1 MAFYIYENKTKV
13 EVFMENKVRALKE
26 EENLSILPKNKS
38 EYKREILAGT
48 TSFLA
53 MAYIIAV
60 NPSVLSKA
68 GMPSGAV
75 VTATCISA
83 VIGCFIM
90 GVYAKLP
97 FGLAPG
103 MGLNAF
109 FTFSVVIGMKIPWEV
124 ALTAVFVEGIIFI
137 LLSLFKIREAVVYAI
152 PINLKYAVTAG
163 IGLFIAFIG
172 FNGAGIVVGNQDTM
186 VSMGEVSP
194 KVLIAFIG
202 LCIIVILEK
211 KKVKGSML
219 VGIIVSTLLA
229 WGYALI
235 NTESALNLGISLPSG
250 IFKFESMSQI
260 AGKVDF
266 SYITSPQ
273 NIFNFIVI
281 VFTFL
286 FVDFFDTVGT
296 LIGVASRANMLD
308 EKGRVPNA
316 GKALMTDAIA
326 TTAGA
331 LLGTS
336 TVTVYVES
344 ATGVEEGGKTG
355 LTAITIGVLFFIAM
369 FFSPIFVAVPACA
382 TAPALI
388 YVGYLMLTSVL
399 KIDFSD
405 ITDSVPAFLIIALM
419 PLTYSIGD
427 GLTIGV
433 LAYVVLNVLRN
444 ILTKDKDHKKE
455 LSPVIIILAI
465 IFAIKLCLPL
475 ITNM

>member
-1 MAFYIYENKTKV
+1 
-13 EVFMENKVRALKE
+13 MENKIHALRE
-26 EENLSILPKNKS
+26 EGNLRVLPENKS
-38 EYKREILAGT
+38 EYKREFLAGT

-60 NPSVLSKA
+60 NPSILSAA
-68 GMPSGAV
+68 GMPAGAI

-83 VIGCFIM
+83 VIGCLIM
-90 GVYAKLP
+90 GFYAKLP

-109 FTFSVVIGMKIPWEV
+109 FTFSVVIGMGISWEV

-137 LLSLFKIREAVVYAI
+137 LLSLFKVREAVVDAI

-172 FNGAGIVVGNQDTM
+172 FNGAGVVIGNPDTM
-186 VSMGEVSP
+186 VAMGQVGP
-194 KVLIAFIG
+194 KMIIAMVG

-219 VGIIVSTLLA
+219 VGIVISTLLA

-235 NTESALNLGISLPSG
+235 NTEAAASMGIYLPNG
-250 IFKFESMSQI
+250 IFKFESIAPI
-260 AGKVDF
+260 AGKVNF
-266 SYITSPQ
+266 SYLTSPQ
-273 NIFNFIVI
+273 HVFNFITI

-308 EKGRVPNA
+308 KNGRVPNA

-344 ATGVEEGGKTG
+344 ATGVEEGGRTG
-355 LTAITIGVLFFIAM
+355 LTAITIGALFFVAM

-405 ITDSVPAFLIIALM
+405 ITDAVPAFLIIALM

-433 LAYVVLNVLRN
+433 LAYVILN
-444 ILTKDKDHKKE
+444 ILHNIFTKKKEDKKE
-455 LSPVIIILAI
+455 LSMVMIVLAI
-465 IFAIKLCLPL
+465 IFVIKLCLPL
-475 ITNM
+475 ITQMIG

>member
-1 MAFYIYENKTKV
+1 
-13 EVFMENKVRALKE
+13 MENKIHALRE
-26 EENLSILPKNKS
+26 EGNLRVLPENKS
-38 EYKREILAGT
+38 EYKREFLAGT

-60 NPSVLSKA
+60 NPSILSAA
-68 GMPSGAV
+68 GMPAGAI

-83 VIGCFIM
+83 VIGCLIM
-90 GVYAKLP
+90 GFYAKLP

-109 FTFSVVIGMKIPWEV
+109 FTFSVVIGMGISWEV

-137 LLSLFKIREAVVYAI
+137 LLSLFKVREAVVDAI

-172 FNGAGIVVGNQDTM
+172 FNGAGVVIGNPDTM
-186 VSMGEVSP
+186 VAMGQVGP
-194 KVLIAFIG
+194 KMLIAMVG

-219 VGIIVSTLLA
+219 VGIVVSTLLA

-235 NTESALNLGISLPSG
+235 NTEAAASMGIYLPNG
-250 IFKFESMSQI
+250 IFKFESIAPI
-260 AGKVDF
+260 AGKVNF
-266 SYITSPQ
+266 SYLTSPQ
-273 NIFNFIVI
+273 HVFNFITI

-308 EKGRVPNA
+308 KKGRVPNA

-344 ATGVEEGGKTG
+344 ATGVEEGGRTG
-355 LTAITIGVLFFIAM
+355 LTAITIGALFFVAM

-405 ITDSVPAFLIIALM
+405 ITDAVPAFLIIALM

-433 LAYVVLNVLRN
+433 LAYVILN
-444 ILTKDKDHKKE
+444 ILHNIFTKNKKE
-455 LSPVIIILAI
+455 LSMVMIVLAI
-465 IFAIKLCLPL
+465 IFVIKLCLPL
-475 ITNM
+475 ITQMIG

>member
-1 MAFYIYENKTKV
+1 
-13 EVFMENKVRALKE
+13 MENKIHALKE
-26 EENLSILPKNKS
+26 DGNLRVLPENKS
-38 EYKREILAGT
+38 EYKREFLAGT

-60 NPSVLSKA
+60 NPSILSAA
-68 GMPSGAV
+68 GMPAGAI

-83 VIGCFIM
+83 VIGCLIM
-90 GVYAKLP
+90 GFYAKLP

-109 FTFSVVIGMKIPWEV
+109 FTFSVVIGMGISWEV

-137 LLSLFKIREAVVYAI
+137 LLSLFKVREAVVDAI

-172 FNGAGIVVGNQDTM
+172 FNGAGVVIGNPDTM
-186 VSMGEVSP
+186 VAMGQVGP
-194 KVLIAFIG
+194 KMLIAMVG

-219 VGIIVSTLLA
+219 VGIVVSTLLA

-235 NTESALNLGISLPSG
+235 NTEAAASMGIYLPNG
-250 IFKFESMSQI
+250 IFKFESIAPI
-260 AGKVDF
+260 AGKVNF
-266 SYITSPQ
+266 SYLTSPQ
-273 NIFNFIVI
+273 HVFNFITI

-308 EKGRVPNA
+308 KKGRVPNA

-344 ATGVEEGGKTG
+344 ATGVEEGGRTG
-355 LTAITIGVLFFIAM
+355 LTAITIGALFFVAM

-405 ITDSVPAFLIIALM
+405 ITDAVPAFLIIALM

-433 LAYVVLNVLRN
+433 LAYVILN
-444 ILTKDKDHKKE
+444 ILHNIFTKNKKDKKE
-455 LSPVIIILAI
+455 LSMVMIVLAI
-465 IFAIKLCLPL
+465 IFVIKLCLPL
-475 ITNM
+475 ITQMIG

>member
-1 MAFYIYENKTKV
+1 
-13 EVFMENKVRALKE
+13 MENKIHVLHE
-26 EENLSILPKNKS
+26 EENLRVLPEHKS

-60 NPSVLSKA
+60 NPSILSAA
-68 GMPSGAV
+68 GMPAGAV

-83 VIGCFIM
+83 VIGCLIM
-90 GVYAKLP
+90 GLYAKLP

-109 FTFSVVIGMKIPWEV
+109 FTFSVVIGMGISWEV

-137 LLSLFKIREAVVYAI
+137 LLSLFKVREAVVDAI

-172 FNGAGIVVGNQDTM
+172 FNGAGVVVGNQDTM
-186 VSMGEVSP
+186 VSMGQVGP
-194 KVLIAFIG
+194 KMLIAMVG

-219 VGIIVSTLLA
+219 VGIVVSTLLA

-235 NTESALNLGISLPSG
+235 NTDAAASIGIYLPNG
-250 IFKFESMSQI
+250 IFKFESIAPI

-266 SYITSPQ
+266 SYLTSPQ
-273 NIFNFIVI
+273 HVFNFITI

-308 EKGRVPNA
+308 KKGRVPNA

-344 ATGVEEGGKTG
+344 ATGVEQGGRTG
-355 LTAITIGVLFFIAM
+355 LTAITIGALFFIAM

-405 ITDSVPAFLIIALM
+405 ITDAVPAFLIIALM

-433 LAYVVLNVLRN
+433 LAYVILNLVHN
-444 ILTKDKDHKKE
+444 IFTKKKEDKKE
-455 LSPVIIILAI
+455 LSMVMKVLAI
-465 IFAIKLCLPL
+465 IFVIKLCLPI
-475 ITNM
+475 ITQMVG

>member
-1 MAFYIYENKTKV
+1 
-13 EVFMENKVRALKE
+13 MENKIHALRE
-26 EENLSILPKNKS
+26 EGNLRVLPENKS
-38 EYKREILAGT
+38 EYRREFLAGT

-60 NPSVLSKA
+60 NPSILSEA
-68 GMPSGAV
+68 GMPAGAI

-83 VIGCFIM
+83 VIGCLIM
-90 GVYAKLP
+90 GFYAKLP

-109 FTFSVVIGMKIPWEV
+109 FTFSVVIGMGISWEV

-137 LLSLFKIREAVVYAI
+137 LLSLFKVREAVVDAI

-172 FNGAGIVVGNQDTM
+172 FNGAGVVIGNPNTM
-186 VSMGEVSP
+186 VAMGQVGP
-194 KVLIAFIG
+194 KMLIAMVG

-219 VGIIVSTLLA
+219 VGIVVSTLLA

-235 NTESALNLGISLPSG
+235 NTEAAASMGIYLPNG
-250 IFKFESMSQI
+250 IFKFESIAPI
-260 AGKVDF
+260 AGKVNF
-266 SYITSPQ
+266 SYLTSPQ
-273 NIFNFIVI
+273 HVFNFITI

-308 EKGRVPNA
+308 KKGRVPNA
-316 GKALMTDAIA
+316 GRALMTDAIA

-344 ATGVEEGGKTG
+344 ATGVEEGGRTG
-355 LTAITIGVLFFIAM
+355 LTAITIGALFFVAM

-405 ITDSVPAFLIIALM
+405 ITDAVPAFLIIALM

-433 LAYVVLNVLRN
+433 LAYVILN
-444 ILTKDKDHKKE
+444 ILHNIFTKNKEDKKE
-455 LSPVIIILAI
+455 LSMVMIVLAI
-465 IFAIKLCLPL
+465 IFVIKLCLPL
-475 ITNM
+475 ITQMIG

>member
-1 MAFYIYENKTKV
+1 
-13 EVFMENKVRALKE
+13 MENKIHALSE
-26 EENLSILPKNKS
+26 EGNLRVLPENKS
-38 EYKREILAGT
+38 EYKREFLAGT

-60 NPSVLSKA
+60 NPSILSAA
-68 GMPSGAV
+68 GMPAGAI

-83 VIGCFIM
+83 VIGCLIM
-90 GVYAKLP
+90 GFYAKLP

-109 FTFSVVIGMKIPWEV
+109 FTFSVVIGMGISWEV

-137 LLSLFKIREAVVYAI
+137 LLSLFKVREAVVDAI

-172 FNGAGIVVGNQDTM
+172 FNGAGVVIGNPDTM
-186 VSMGEVSP
+186 VAMGQVGP
-194 KVLIAFIG
+194 KMLIAMVG

-219 VGIIVSTLLA
+219 FGIVVSTLLA

-235 NTESALNLGISLPSG
+235 NTEAAASMGIYLPNG
-250 IFKFESMSQI
+250 IFKFESIAPI
-260 AGKVDF
+260 AGKVNF
-266 SYITSPQ
+266 SYLTSPQ
-273 NIFNFIVI
+273 HVFNFITI

-308 EKGRVPNA
+308 KKGRVPNA

-344 ATGVEEGGKTG
+344 ATGVEEGGRTG
-355 LTAITIGVLFFIAM
+355 LTAITIGALFFVAM

-405 ITDSVPAFLIIALM
+405 ITDAVPAFLIIALM

-433 LAYVVLNVLRN
+433 LTYVILN
-444 ILTKDKDHKKE
+444 ILHNIFAKNKEDKKE
-455 LSPVIIILAI
+455 LSMVMIVLAI
-465 IFAIKLCLPL
+465 IFVIKLCLPL
-475 ITNM
+475 ITQMIG

>member
-1 MAFYIYENKTKV
+1 
-13 EVFMENKVRALKE
+13 MENKIHALSE
-26 EENLSILPKNKS
+26 EGNLRVLPENKS
-38 EYKREILAGT
+38 EYKREFLAGT

-60 NPSVLSKA
+60 NPSILSAA
-68 GMPSGAV
+68 GMPAGAI

-83 VIGCFIM
+83 VIGCLIM
-90 GVYAKLP
+90 GFYAKLP

-109 FTFSVVIGMKIPWEV
+109 FTFSVVIGMGISWEV

-137 LLSLFKIREAVVYAI
+137 LLSLFKVREAVVDAI

-172 FNGAGIVVGNQDTM
+172 FNGAGVVIGNPDTM
-186 VSMGEVSP
+186 VAMGQVGP
-194 KVLIAFIG
+194 KMLIAMVG

-219 VGIIVSTLLA
+219 VGIVVSTLLA
-229 WGYALI
+229 WGYASI
-235 NTESALNLGISLPSG
+235 NTEAAASMGIYLPNG
-250 IFKFESMSQI
+250 IFKFESIAPI
-260 AGKVDF
+260 AGKVNF
-266 SYITSPQ
+266 SYLTSPQ
-273 NIFNFIVI
+273 HVFNFITI

-308 EKGRVPNA
+308 KKGRVPNA

-344 ATGVEEGGKTG
+344 ATGVEEGGRTG
-355 LTAITIGVLFFIAM
+355 LTAITIGALFFVAM

-405 ITDSVPAFLIIALM
+405 ITDAVPAFLIIALM

-433 LAYVVLNVLRN
+433 LAYVILN
-444 ILTKDKDHKKE
+444 ILHNIFAKNKEDKKE
-455 LSPVIIILAI
+455 LSMVMIVLAI
-465 IFAIKLCLPL
+465 IFVIKLCLPL
-475 ITNM
+475 ITQMIG

>member
-1 MAFYIYENKTKV
+1 
-13 EVFMENKVRALKE
+13 MENKIHALSE
-26 EENLSILPKNKS
+26 EGNLRVLPENKS
-38 EYKREILAGT
+38 EYKREFLAGT

-60 NPSVLSKA
+60 NPSILSAA
-68 GMPSGAV
+68 GMPAGAI

-83 VIGCFIM
+83 VIGCLIM
-90 GVYAKLP
+90 GFYAKLP

-109 FTFSVVIGMKIPWEV
+109 FTFSVVIGMGISWEV

-137 LLSLFKIREAVVYAI
+137 LLSLFKVREAVVDAI

-163 IGLFIAFIG
+163 IGIFIAFIG
-172 FNGAGIVVGNQDTM
+172 FNGAGVVIGNPDTM
-186 VSMGEVSP
+186 VAMGQVGP
-194 KVLIAFIG
+194 KMLIAMVG

-219 VGIIVSTLLA
+219 VGIVVSTLLA
-229 WGYALI
+229 WGYASI
-235 NTESALNLGISLPSG
+235 NTEAAASMGIYLPNG
-250 IFKFESMSQI
+250 IFKFESIAPI
-260 AGKVDF
+260 AGKVNF
-266 SYITSPQ
+266 SYLTSSQ
-273 NIFNFIVI
+273 HVFNFITI

-308 EKGRVPNA
+308 KKGRVPNA

-344 ATGVEEGGKTG
+344 ATGVEEGGRTG
-355 LTAITIGVLFFIAM
+355 LTAITIGALFFVAM
-369 FFSPIFVAVPACA
+369 FFSPIFVSVPACA

-405 ITDSVPAFLIIALM
+405 ITDAVPAFLIIALM

-433 LAYVVLNVLRN
+433 LTYVILN
-444 ILTKDKDHKKE
+444 ILHNIFAKNKEDKKE
-455 LSPVIIILAI
+455 LSMVMIVLAI
-465 IFAIKLCLPL
+465 IFVIKLCLPL
-475 ITNM
+475 ITQMIG

>member
-1 MAFYIYENKTKV
+1 
-13 EVFMENKVRALKE
+13 
-26 EENLSILPKNKS
+26 
-38 EYKREILAGT
+38 
-48 TSFLA
+48 
-53 MAYIIAV
+53 
-60 NPSVLSKA
+60 
-68 GMPSGAV
+68 
-75 VTATCISA
+75 
-83 VIGCFIM
+83 M
-90 GVYAKLP
+90 GFYAKLP

-109 FTFSVVIGMKIPWEV
+109 FTFSVVIGMGISWEV

-137 LLSLFKIREAVVYAI
+137 LLSLFKVREAVVDAI

-172 FNGAGIVVGNQDTM
+172 FNGAGVVIGNPDTM
-186 VSMGEVSP
+186 VAMGQVGP
-194 KVLIAFIG
+194 KMLIAMVG

-219 VGIIVSTLLA
+219 VGIVVSTLLA

-235 NTESALNLGISLPSG
+235 NTEAAASMGIYLPNG
-250 IFKFESMSQI
+250 IFKFESIAPI
-260 AGKVDF
+260 AGKVNF
-266 SYITSPQ
+266 SYLTSPQ
-273 NIFNFIVI
+273 HVFNFITI

-308 EKGRVPNA
+308 KKGRVPNA

-344 ATGVEEGGKTG
+344 ATGVEEGGRTG
-355 LTAITIGVLFFIAM
+355 LTAITIGALFFVAM

-405 ITDSVPAFLIIALM
+405 ITDAVPAFLIIALM

-433 LAYVVLNVLRN
+433 LAYVILN
-444 ILTKDKDHKKE
+444 ILHNIFTKNKKDKKE
-455 LSPVIIILAI
+455 LSMVMIVLAI
-465 IFAIKLCLPL
+465 IFVIKLCLPL
-475 ITNM
+475 ITQMIG

>member
-1 MAFYIYENKTKV
+1 
-13 EVFMENKVRALKE
+13 MENKIHALRE
-26 EENLSILPKNKS
+26 EGNLRVLPENKS
-38 EYKREILAGT
+38 EYKREFLAGT

-60 NPSVLSKA
+60 NPSILSAA
-68 GMPSGAV
+68 GMPAGAI

-83 VIGCFIM
+83 VIGCLIM
-90 GVYAKLP
+90 GFYAKLP

-109 FTFSVVIGMKIPWEV
+109 FTFSVVIGMGISWEV

-137 LLSLFKIREAVVYAI
+137 LLSLFKVREAVVDAI

-172 FNGAGIVVGNQDTM
+172 FNGAGVVIVNPDTM
-186 VSMGEVSP
+186 VAMGQVGP
-194 KVLIAFIG
+194 KMLIAMVG

-219 VGIIVSTLLA
+219 VGIVVSTLLA

-235 NTESALNLGISLPSG
+235 NTEAAASMGIYLPNG
-250 IFKFESMSQI
+250 IFKFESIAPI
-260 AGKVDF
+260 AGKVNF
-266 SYITSPQ
+266 SYLTSPQ
-273 NIFNFIVI
+273 HVFNFITI

-308 EKGRVPNA
+308 KKGRVPNA

-344 ATGVEEGGKTG
+344 ATGVEEGGRTG
-355 LTAITIGVLFFIAM
+355 LTAITIGALFFVAM

-405 ITDSVPAFLIIALM
+405 ITDAVPAFLIIALM

-433 LAYVVLNVLRN
+433 LAYVILN
-444 ILTKDKDHKKE
+444 ILHNIFTKNKEDKKE
-455 LSPVIIILAI
+455 LSMVMIVLAI
-465 IFAIKLCLPL
+465 IFVIKLCLPL
-475 ITNM
+475 ITQMIG

>member
-1 MAFYIYENKTKV
+1 
-13 EVFMENKVRALKE
+13 MENKIHALRE
-26 EENLSILPKNKS
+26 EGNLRVLPENKS
-38 EYKREILAGT
+38 EYKREFLAGT

-60 NPSVLSKA
+60 NPSILSAA
-68 GMPSGAV
+68 GMPAGAI

-83 VIGCFIM
+83 VIGCLIM
-90 GVYAKLP
+90 GFYAKLP

-109 FTFSVVIGMKIPWEV
+109 FTFSVVIGMGISWEV

-137 LLSLFKIREAVVYAI
+137 LLSLFKLREAVVDAI

-172 FNGAGIVVGNQDTM
+172 FNGAGVVIGNPDTM
-186 VSMGEVSP
+186 VAMGQVGP
-194 KVLIAFIG
+194 KMLIAMVG

-219 VGIIVSTLLA
+219 VGIVVSTLLA

-235 NTESALNLGISLPSG
+235 NTEAAASMGIYLPNG
-250 IFKFESMSQI
+250 IFKFESIAPI
-260 AGKVDF
+260 AGKVNF
-266 SYITSPQ
+266 SYLTSPQ
-273 NIFNFIVI
+273 HVFNFITI

-308 EKGRVPNA
+308 KKGRVPNA

-344 ATGVEEGGKTG
+344 ATGVEEGGRTG
-355 LTAITIGVLFFIAM
+355 LTAITIGALFFVAM

-405 ITDSVPAFLIIALM
+405 ITDAVPAFLIIALM

-433 LAYVVLNVLRN
+433 LAYVILN
-444 ILTKDKDHKKE
+444 ILHNIFTKNKKDKK
-455 LSPVIIILAI
+455 
-465 IFAIKLCLPL
+465 
-475 ITNM
+475 NYQW

>member
-1 MAFYIYENKTKV
+1 
-13 EVFMENKVRALKE
+13 MENKIHALRE
-26 EENLSILPKNKS
+26 EGNLRVLPENKS
-38 EYKREILAGT
+38 EYKREFLAGT

-60 NPSVLSKA
+60 NPSILSAA
-68 GMPSGAV
+68 GMPAGAI

-83 VIGCFIM
+83 VIGCLIM
-90 GVYAKLP
+90 GFYAKLP

-103 MGLNAF
+103 MGLHAF
-109 FTFSVVIGMKIPWEV
+109 FTFSVVIGMGISWEV

-137 LLSLFKIREAVVYAI
+137 LLSLFKVREAVVDAI

-172 FNGAGIVVGNQDTM
+172 FNGAGVVIGNPDTM
-186 VSMGEVSP
+186 VAMGQVGP
-194 KVLIAFIG
+194 KMLIAMVG

-219 VGIIVSTLLA
+219 VGIVVSTLLA

-235 NTESALNLGISLPSG
+235 NTEAAASMGIYLPNG
-250 IFKFESMSQI
+250 IFKFESIAPI
-260 AGKVDF
+260 AGKVNF
-266 SYITSPQ
+266 SYLTSPQ
-273 NIFNFIVI
+273 HVFNFITI

-308 EKGRVPNA
+308 KKGRVPNA

-344 ATGVEEGGKTG
+344 ATGVEEGGRTG
-355 LTAITIGVLFFIAM
+355 LTAITIGALFFVAM

-405 ITDSVPAFLIIALM
+405 ITDAVPAFLIIALM

-433 LAYVVLNVLRN
+433 LAYVILN
-444 ILTKDKDHKKE
+444 ILHNIFTKNKEDKKE
-455 LSPVIIILAI
+455 LSMVMIVLAI
-465 IFAIKLCLPL
+465 IFVIKLCLPL
-475 ITNM
+475 ITQMIG

>member
-1 MAFYIYENKTKV
+1 
-13 EVFMENKVRALKE
+13 MENKIHALRE
-26 EENLSILPKNKS
+26 EGNLRVLPENKS
-38 EYKREILAGT
+38 EYKREFLAGT

-60 NPSVLSKA
+60 NPSILSAA
-68 GMPSGAV
+68 GMPAGAI
-75 VTATCISA
+75 VTATGISA
-83 VIGCFIM
+83 VIGCLIM
-90 GVYAKLP
+90 GFYAKLP

-109 FTFSVVIGMKIPWEV
+109 FTFSVVIGMGISWEV

-137 LLSLFKIREAVVYAI
+137 LLSLFKVREAVVDAI

-172 FNGAGIVVGNQDTM
+172 FNGAGVVIENPDTM
-186 VSMGEVSP
+186 VAMGQVGP
-194 KVLIAFIG
+194 KMLIAMVG

-219 VGIIVSTLLA
+219 VGIVVSTLLA

-235 NTESALNLGISLPSG
+235 NTEAAASMGIYLPNG
-250 IFKFESMSQI
+250 IFKFESIAPI
-260 AGKVDF
+260 AGKVNF
-266 SYITSPQ
+266 SYLTSPQ
-273 NIFNFIVI
+273 HVFNFITI

-308 EKGRVPNA
+308 KKGRVPNA

-344 ATGVEEGGKTG
+344 ATGVEEGGRTG
-355 LTAITIGVLFFIAM
+355 LTAITIGALFFVAM

-405 ITDSVPAFLIIALM
+405 ITDAVPAFLIIALM

-433 LAYVVLNVLRN
+433 LAYVILN
-444 ILTKDKDHKKE
+444 ILHNIFTKNKEDKKE
-455 LSPVIIILAI
+455 LSMVMIVLAI
-465 IFAIKLCLPL
+465 IFVIKLCLPL
-475 ITNM
+475 ITQMIG

>member
-1 MAFYIYENKTKV
+1 
-13 EVFMENKVRALKE
+13 MENKIHALRE
-26 EENLSILPKNKS
+26 EGNLRVLPENKS
-38 EYKREILAGT
+38 EYKREFLAGT

-60 NPSVLSKA
+60 NPSILSAA
-68 GMPSGAV
+68 GMPAGAI

-83 VIGCFIM
+83 VIGCLIM
-90 GVYAKLP
+90 GFYAKLP

-109 FTFSVVIGMKIPWEV
+109 FTFSVVIGMGISWEV

-137 LLSLFKIREAVVYAI
+137 LLSLFKVREAVVDAI

-172 FNGAGIVVGNQDTM
+172 FNGAGVVIGNPDTM
-186 VSMGEVSP
+186 VAMGQVGP
-194 KVLIAFIG
+194 KMLIAMVG

-219 VGIIVSTLLA
+219 VGIVVSTLLA

-235 NTESALNLGISLPSG
+235 NTEAAASMGIYLPNG
-250 IFKFESMSQI
+250 IFKFESIAPI
-260 AGKVDF
+260 AGKVNF
-266 SYITSPQ
+266 SYLTSPQ
-273 NIFNFIVI
+273 HVFNFITI

-308 EKGRVPNA
+308 KKGRVPNA

-344 ATGVEEGGKTG
+344 ATGVEEGGRTG
-355 LTAITIGVLFFIAM
+355 LTAITIGALFFVAM

-405 ITDSVPAFLIIALM
+405 ITDAVPAFLIIALM

-433 LAYVVLNVLRN
+433 LAYVILN
-444 ILTKDKDHKKE
+444 ILHNIFTKNKKDKKE
-455 LSPVIIILAI
+455 LSMVMIVLAI
-465 IFAIKLCLPL
+465 IFVIKLCLPL
-475 ITNM
+475 IILF

>member
-1 MAFYIYENKTKV
+1 
-13 EVFMENKVRALKE
+13 MENKIHALRE
-26 EENLSILPKNKS
+26 EGNLRVLPENKS
-38 EYKREILAGT
+38 EYKREFLAGT

-60 NPSVLSKA
+60 NPSILSAA
-68 GMPSGAV
+68 GMPAGAI

-83 VIGCFIM
+83 VIGCLIM
-90 GVYAKLP
+90 GFYAKLP

-109 FTFSVVIGMKIPWEV
+109 FTFSVVIGMGISWEV

-137 LLSLFKIREAVVYAI
+137 LLSLFKVREAVVDAI

-172 FNGAGIVVGNQDTM
+172 FNGAGVVIGNPDTM
-186 VSMGEVSP
+186 VAMGQVGP
-194 KVLIAFIG
+194 KMLIAMVG

-219 VGIIVSTLLA
+219 VGIVVSTLLA

-235 NTESALNLGISLPSG
+235 NTEAAASMGIYLPNG
-250 IFKFESMSQI
+250 IFKFESIAPI
-260 AGKVDF
+260 AGKVNF
-266 SYITSPQ
+266 SYLTSPQ
-273 NIFNFIVI
+273 HVFNFITI

-308 EKGRVPNA
+308 KKGRVPNA

-344 ATGVEEGGKTG
+344 ATGVEEGGRTG
-355 LTAITIGVLFFIAM
+355 LTAITIGALFFVAM

-405 ITDSVPAFLIIALM
+405 ITDAVPAFLIIALM

-433 LAYVVLNVLRN
+433 LAYVILN
-444 ILTKDKDHKKE
+444 ILHNIFTKKKEDKKE
-455 LSPVIIILAI
+455 LSMVMIVLAI
-465 IFAIKLCLPL
+465 IFVIKLYLPL
-475 ITNM
+475 ITQMIG

>member
-1 MAFYIYENKTKV
+1 
-13 EVFMENKVRALKE
+13 MENKIHALRE
-26 EENLSILPKNKS
+26 EGNLRVLPENKS
-38 EYKREILAGT
+38 EYKREFLAGT

-60 NPSVLSKA
+60 NPSILSAA
-68 GMPSGAV
+68 GMPAGAI

-83 VIGCFIM
+83 VIGCLIM
-90 GVYAKLP
+90 GFYAKLP

-109 FTFSVVIGMKIPWEV
+109 FTFSVVIGMGISWEV

-137 LLSLFKIREAVVYAI
+137 LLSLFKVREAVVDAI

-172 FNGAGIVVGNQDTM
+172 FNGAGVVIGNPDTM
-186 VSMGEVSP
+186 VAMGQVGP
-194 KVLIAFIG
+194 KMLIAMVG

-219 VGIIVSTLLA
+219 VGIVVSTLLA

-235 NTESALNLGISLPSG
+235 NTEAAASMGIYLPNG
-250 IFKFESMSQI
+250 IFKFESIAPI
-260 AGKVDF
+260 AGKVNF
-266 SYITSPQ
+266 SYLTSPQ
-273 NIFNFIVI
+273 HVFNFITI

-308 EKGRVPNA
+308 KKGRVPNA

-344 ATGVEEGGKTG
+344 ATGVEEGGRTG
-355 LTAITIGVLFFIAM
+355 LTAITIGALFFVAM

-405 ITDSVPAFLIIALM
+405 IIDAVPAFLIIALM

-433 LAYVVLNVLRN
+433 LAYVILN
-444 ILTKDKDHKKE
+444 ILHNIFAKNKEDKKE
-455 LSPVIIILAI
+455 LSMVMIVLAI
-465 IFAIKLCLPL
+465 IFVIKLCLPL
-475 ITNM
+475 ITQMIG

>member
-1 MAFYIYENKTKV
+1 
-13 EVFMENKVRALKE
+13 MENKIHALRE
-26 EENLSILPKNKS
+26 EGNLRVLPENKS
-38 EYKREILAGT
+38 EYKREFLAGT

-60 NPSVLSKA
+60 NPSILSAA
-68 GMPSGAV
+68 GMPAGAI

-83 VIGCFIM
+83 VIGCLIM
-90 GVYAKLP
+90 GFYAKLP

-109 FTFSVVIGMKIPWEV
+109 FTFSVVIGMGISWEV

-137 LLSLFKIREAVVYAI
+137 LLSLFKVREAVVDAI

-172 FNGAGIVVGNQDTM
+172 FNGAGVVIGNPDTM
-186 VSMGEVSP
+186 VAMGQVGP
-194 KVLIAFIG
+194 KMLIAMVG

-219 VGIIVSTLLA
+219 VGIVVSTLLA

-235 NTESALNLGISLPSG
+235 NTEAAASMGIYLPNG
-250 IFKFESMSQI
+250 IFKFESIAPI
-260 AGKVDF
+260 AGKVNF
-266 SYITSPQ
+266 SYLTSPQ
-273 NIFNFIVI
+273 HVFNFITI

-308 EKGRVPNA
+308 KKGRVPNA

-344 ATGVEEGGKTG
+344 ATGVEEGGRTG
-355 LTAITIGVLFFIAM
+355 LTAITIGALFFVAM

-388 YVGYLMLTSVL
+388 YVGY
-399 KIDFSD
+399 
-405 ITDSVPAFLIIALM
+405 
-419 PLTYSIGD
+419 
-427 GLTIGV
+427 
-433 LAYVVLNVLRN
+433 
-444 ILTKDKDHKKE
+444 
-455 LSPVIIILAI
+455 
-465 IFAIKLCLPL
+465 
-475 ITNM
+475 

>member
-1 MAFYIYENKTKV
+1 
-13 EVFMENKVRALKE
+13 MENKIHALRE
-26 EENLSILPKNKS
+26 EGNLRVLPENKS
-38 EYKREILAGT
+38 EYKREFLAGT

-60 NPSVLSKA
+60 NPSILSAA
-68 GMPSGAV
+68 GMPAGAI

-83 VIGCFIM
+83 VIGCLIM
-90 GVYAKLP
+90 GFYAKLP

-109 FTFSVVIGMKIPWEV
+109 FTFSVVIGMGISWEV

-137 LLSLFKIREAVVYAI
+137 LLSLFKVREAVVDAI

-172 FNGAGIVVGNQDTM
+172 FNGAGVVIGNPDTM
-186 VSMGEVSP
+186 VAMGQVGP
-194 KVLIAFIG
+194 KMIIAMVG

-219 VGIIVSTLLA
+219 VGIVISTLLA

-235 NTESALNLGISLPSG
+235 NTEAAASMGIYLPNG
-250 IFKFESMSQI
+250 IFKFESIAPI
-260 AGKVDF
+260 AGKVNF
-266 SYITSPQ
+266 SYLNSPQ
-273 NIFNFIVI
+273 HVFNFITI

-308 EKGRVPNA
+308 KNGRVPNA

-344 ATGVEEGGKTG
+344 ATGVEEGGRTG
-355 LTAITIGVLFFIAM
+355 LTAITIGALFFVAM

-405 ITDSVPAFLIIALM
+405 ITDAVPAFLIIALM

-433 LAYVVLNVLRN
+433 LAYVILN
-444 ILTKDKDHKKE
+444 ILHNIFTKNKEDKKE
-455 LSPVIIILAI
+455 LSMVMIVLAVI
-465 IFAIKLCLPL
+465 FVIKLCLPL
-475 ITNM
+475 ITQMIG

>member
-1 MAFYIYENKTKV
+1 
-13 EVFMENKVRALKE
+13 MENKIHALRE
-26 EENLSILPKNKS
+26 EGNLRVLPENKS
-38 EYKREILAGT
+38 EYKREFLAGT

-60 NPSVLSKA
+60 NPSILSAA
-68 GMPSGAV
+68 GMPAGAI

-83 VIGCFIM
+83 VIGCLIM
-90 GVYAKLP
+90 GFYAKLP

-109 FTFSVVIGMKIPWEV
+109 FTFSVVIGMGISWEV

-137 LLSLFKIREAVVYAI
+137 LLSLFKVREAVVDAI

-172 FNGAGIVVGNQDTM
+172 FNGAGVVIGNPDTM
-186 VSMGEVSP
+186 VAMGQLGP
-194 KVLIAFIG
+194 KMLIAMVG

-219 VGIIVSTLLA
+219 VGIVVSTLLA

-235 NTESALNLGISLPSG
+235 NTEAAASMGIYLPNG
-250 IFKFESMSQI
+250 IFKFESIAPI
-260 AGKVDF
+260 AGKVNF
-266 SYITSPQ
+266 SYLTSPQ
-273 NIFNFIVI
+273 HVFNFITI

-308 EKGRVPNA
+308 KNGRVPNA
-316 GKALMTDAIA
+316 GRALMTDAIA

-344 ATGVEEGGKTG
+344 ATGVEEGGRTG
-355 LTAITIGVLFFIAM
+355 LTAITIGALFFVAM

-405 ITDSVPAFLIIALM
+405 ITDAVPAFLIIALM

-433 LAYVVLNVLRN
+433 LAYVILN
-444 ILTKDKDHKKE
+444 ILHNIFTKNKKDKKE
-455 LSPVIIILAI
+455 LSMVMIVLAI
-465 IFAIKLCLPL
+465 IFVIKLCLPL
-475 ITNM
+475 ITQMIG

>member
-1 MAFYIYENKTKV
+1 
-13 EVFMENKVRALKE
+13 MENKIHALRE
-26 EENLSILPKNKS
+26 EGNLRVLPENKR
-38 EYKREILAGT
+38 EYKREFLAGT

-60 NPSVLSKA
+60 NPSILSAA
-68 GMPSGAV
+68 GMPAGAI

-83 VIGCFIM
+83 VIGCLIM
-90 GVYAKLP
+90 GFYAKLP

-109 FTFSVVIGMKIPWEV
+109 FTFSVVIGMGISWEV

-137 LLSLFKIREAVVYAI
+137 LLSLFKVREAVVDAI

-172 FNGAGIVVGNQDTM
+172 FNGAGVVIGNQDTM
-186 VSMGEVSP
+186 VAMGQVGP
-194 KVLIAFIG
+194 KMLIAMVG

-219 VGIIVSTLLA
+219 VGIVVSTLLA

-235 NTESALNLGISLPSG
+235 NTEAAASMGIYLPNG
-250 IFKFESMSQI
+250 IFKFESIAPI
-260 AGKVDF
+260 AGKVNF
-266 SYITSPQ
+266 SYLTSPQ
-273 NIFNFIVI
+273 HVFNFITI

-308 EKGRVPNA
+308 KKGRVPNA
-316 GKALMTDAIA
+316 GRALMTDAIA

-344 ATGVEEGGKTG
+344 ATGVEEGGRTG
-355 LTAITIGVLFFIAM
+355 LTAITIGALFFVAM

-405 ITDSVPAFLIIALM
+405 ITDAVPAFLIIALM

-433 LAYVVLNVLRN
+433 LAYVILN
-444 ILTKDKDHKKE
+444 ILHNIFTKNKKDKKE
-455 LSPVIIILAI
+455 LSMVMIVLAI
-465 IFAIKLCLPL
+465 IFVIKLCLPL
-475 ITNM
+475 ITQMIG

>member
-1 MAFYIYENKTKV
+1 
-13 EVFMENKVRALKE
+13 MENKIHALRE
-26 EENLSILPKNKS
+26 EGNLRVLPENKS
-38 EYKREILAGT
+38 EYKREFLAGT

-60 NPSVLSKA
+60 NPSILSAA
-68 GMPSGAV
+68 GMPAGAI

-83 VIGCFIM
+83 VIGCLIM
-90 GVYAKLP
+90 GFYAKLP

-109 FTFSVVIGMKIPWEV
+109 FTFSVVIGMGISWEV

-137 LLSLFKIREAVVYAI
+137 LLSLFKVREAVVDAI

-172 FNGAGIVVGNQDTM
+172 FNGAGVVIGNPDTM
-186 VSMGEVSP
+186 VAMGQVGP
-194 KVLIAFIG
+194 KMLIAMVG

-219 VGIIVSTLLA
+219 VGIVVSTLLA

-235 NTESALNLGISLPSG
+235 NTETAASMGIYLPNG
-250 IFKFESMSQI
+250 IFKFESIAPI
-260 AGKVDF
+260 AGKVNF
-266 SYITSPQ
+266 SYLTSPQ
-273 NIFNFIVI
+273 HVFNFITI

-308 EKGRVPNA
+308 KKGRVPNA

-344 ATGVEEGGKTG
+344 ATGVEEGGRTG
-355 LTAITIGVLFFIAM
+355 LTAITIGALFFVAM

-405 ITDSVPAFLIIALM
+405 ITDAVPAFLIIALM

-433 LAYVVLNVLRN
+433 LAYVILN
-444 ILTKDKDHKKE
+444 ILHNIFTKNKKDKKE
-455 LSPVIIILAI
+455 LSMVMIVLAI
-465 IFAIKLCLPL
+465 IFVIKLCLPL
-475 ITNM
+475 ITQMIG

>member
-1 MAFYIYENKTKV
+1 
-13 EVFMENKVRALKE
+13 MENKIHALRE
-26 EENLSILPKNKS
+26 EGNLRVLPENKG
-38 EYKREILAGT
+38 EYKREFLAGT

-60 NPSVLSKA
+60 NPSILSAA
-68 GMPSGAV
+68 GMPAGAI

-83 VIGCFIM
+83 VIGCLIM
-90 GVYAKLP
+90 GFYAKLP

-109 FTFSVVIGMKIPWEV
+109 FTFSVVIGMGISWEV

-137 LLSLFKIREAVVYAI
+137 LLSLFKVREAVVDAI

-172 FNGAGIVVGNQDTM
+172 FNGAGVVIGNPDTM
-186 VSMGEVSP
+186 VAMGQVGP
-194 KVLIAFIG
+194 KMLIAMVG

-219 VGIIVSTLLA
+219 VGIVVSTLLA

-235 NTESALNLGISLPSG
+235 NTEAAASMGIYLPNG
-250 IFKFESMSQI
+250 IFKFESIAPI
-260 AGKVDF
+260 AGKVNF
-266 SYITSPQ
+266 SYLTSPQ
-273 NIFNFIVI
+273 HVFNFITI

-308 EKGRVPNA
+308 KNGRVPNA
-316 GKALMTDAIA
+316 GRALMTDAIA

-344 ATGVEEGGKTG
+344 ATGVEEGGRTG
-355 LTAITIGVLFFIAM
+355 LTAITIGALFFVAM

-405 ITDSVPAFLIIALM
+405 ITDAVPAFLIIALM

-433 LAYVVLNVLRN
+433 LAYVILN
-444 ILTKDKDHKKE
+444 ILHNIFTKNKEDKKE
-455 LSPVIIILAI
+455 LSMVMIVLAI
-465 IFAIKLCLPL
+465 IFVIKLCLPL
-475 ITNM
+475 ITQMIG